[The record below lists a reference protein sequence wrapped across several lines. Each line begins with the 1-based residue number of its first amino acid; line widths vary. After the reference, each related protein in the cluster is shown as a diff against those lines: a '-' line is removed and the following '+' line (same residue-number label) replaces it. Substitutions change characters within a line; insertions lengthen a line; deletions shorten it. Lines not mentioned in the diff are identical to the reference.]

1 MNIDSF
7 LKTDKSIDVYGK
19 GEFDLFHT
27 HAPHLHTMHIE
38 RATVSKLEP
47 YSPSKYTSYIE
58 LKVHSVGPIFFYNHL
73 IICTH
78 RIYAHCNGFSIP
90 STCIYSVTEEKS
102 PVALASEPASV
113 G

>member
-47 YSPSKYTSYIE
+47 YSPSKFTSCIE
-58 LKVHSVGPIFFYNHL
+58 KKFTALGQF
-73 IICTH
+73 
-78 RIYAHCNGFSIP
+78 FSI
-90 STCIYSVTEEKS
+90 II
-102 PVALASEPASV
+102 
-113 G
+113 